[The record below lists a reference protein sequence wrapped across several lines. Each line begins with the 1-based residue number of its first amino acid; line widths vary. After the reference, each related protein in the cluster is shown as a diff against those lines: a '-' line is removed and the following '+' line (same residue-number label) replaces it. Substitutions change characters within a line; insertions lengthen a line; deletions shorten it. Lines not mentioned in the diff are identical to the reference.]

1 MIKAKCDCGQKR
13 YGYGD
18 GMHEIWLCYK
28 CGKFVGRAGGD
39 KFFSFMARE
48 HPNVVMKLIEEKI
61 LTPIENSN
69 HGKKPNR
76 RNKTFGR

>member
-1 MIKAKCDCGQKR
+1 MKR

-18 GMHEIWLCYK
+18 GTHEIWLCYK

-39 KFFSFMARE
+39 QFFSFMARE
-48 HPNVVMKLIEEKI
+48 HPNVIMTLIEQKI
-61 LTPIENSN
+61 LTPIANSN

-76 RNKTFGR
+76 RTKTFGR